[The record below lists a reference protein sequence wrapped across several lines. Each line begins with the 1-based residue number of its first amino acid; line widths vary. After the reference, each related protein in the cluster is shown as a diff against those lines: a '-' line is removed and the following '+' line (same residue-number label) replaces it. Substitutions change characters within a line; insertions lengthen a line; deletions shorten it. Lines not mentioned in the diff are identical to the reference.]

1 MKTNSR
7 QQSFLKMQSKSK
19 LIHGGEHRKKRY
31 GRLARPLSTKS
42 AHHIVFKI
50 YKENLVNRSF
60 RHPKNFKTVQR
71 LLKRYSQMF
80 FIKIEQISY
89 QHDHI
94 HILARSGRRSH
105 FHHFF
110 RVFAGQVAQTMKVT
124 GTPKKRGN
132 SWACGTSVIQGGGSV
147 GERGADVSGSSGQI
161 STGRLWKGR
170 PFTRIIVGW
179 FAMLTIRNYIQLN
192 EKEVTGIITYRK
204 ERLRGL
210 TMRDW
215 QLLWS

>member
-1 MKTNSR
+1 MKSNTR
-7 QQSFLKMQSKSK
+7 QQSFLKMQSKNK

-31 GRLARPLSTKS
+31 GRSARPLSVKN

-50 YKENLVNRSF
+50 HKENLANRSF

-71 LLKRYSQMF
+71 LLQRYSAMF

-110 RVFAGQVAQTMKVT
+110 RVFAGQVAQTLKVT
-124 GTPKKRGN
+124 DTPKRQ
-132 SWACGTSVIQGGGSV
+132 GTT
-147 GERGADVSGSSGQI
+147 E
-161 STGRLWKGR
+161 RLWKQR
-170 PFTRIIVGW
+170 PFTRIVVGW
-179 FAMLTIRNYIQLN
+179 FGLRRIKDYIQLN
-192 EKEVTGIITYRK
+192 EKEVTGVIVYRK

-210 TMRDW
+210 SMRDW
-215 QLLWS
+215 QLLWA